1 MKKNFYNN
9 LSNIIN
15 SNGEAFVISVTKG
28 IYNGKSIVGQKLLK
42 SKESIFVEDNNTM
55 DFWNEILN
63 RVDFTKGTYVAEL
76 ENEIGLFIE
85 HVIGKPNLVI
95 CGGGHIALPLCKM
108 AKMLE
113 FNTTII
119 DDREEFANKERF
131 PMADNILC
139 KNFDE
144 AFKEIKFNKNTYFV
158 IVTRGHKDDRKCLE
172 TILKN
177 SFYYVGMIGS
187 KGKVAFVINNM
198 LENGYTKEDIAKVHT
213 PIGLKIG
220 AQTPAEIA
228 ISILG
233 EIIQVKN
240 EKVISNID
248 DEILN
253 EICKRDESMIL
264 ATIIEKYGSGPRDV
278 GTKMLIYKNKG
289 FIGTVGGGSV
299 ENAVYEKAL
308 ELIGT
313 KKSILEEYDMSNSA
327 SAKLGMAC
335 GGNVKVLFEFI
346 GKSSET

>member
-9 LSNIIN
+9 LLN
-15 SNGEAFVISVTKG
+15 SLNYNGEAFVVSVTKG
-28 IYNGKSIVGQKLLK
+28 IYNERSIVGQKSLK
-42 SKESIFVEDNNTM
+42 SKESIFIEDENIIE
-55 DFWNEILN
+55 FWNRILN
-63 RVDFTKGTYVAEL
+63 KVDFNKGTYKLEL
-76 ENEIGLFIE
+76 EDEIELFIE

-95 CGGGHIALPLCKM
+95 CGGGHISLPLCKM
-108 AKMLE
+108 GKMIE

-131 PMADNILC
+131 PMADNVLC
-139 KNFDE
+139 KDFNE

-177 SFYYVGMIGS
+177 DFYYVGMIGS
-187 KGKVAFVINNM
+187 KSKVAFVLNNI
-198 LENGYTKEDIAKVHT
+198 LEDGYTKEDISKVHT
-213 PIGLKIG
+213 PIGLKIS

-240 EKVISNID
+240 EKLISNIED
-248 DEILN
+248 DILN
-253 EICKRDESMIL
+253 KICLRDEPMVL
-264 ATIIEKYGSGPRDV
+264 TTIIEKRGSGPRDV
-278 GTKMLIYKNKG
+278 GTKMLVYENKKI
-289 FIGTVGGGSV
+289 IGTIGGGSI

-308 ELIGT
+308 ELIQT
-313 KKSILEEYDMSNSA
+313 KESTIEEYDMSNST

-335 GGNVKVLFEFI
+335 GGTVKVLFEFI
-346 GKSSET
+346 E

>member
-1 MKKNFYNN
+1 MKKNFYKKV
-9 LSNIIN
+9 LEELN
-15 SNGEAFVISVTKG
+15 SSGKIFVISVTSG
-28 IYNGKSIVGQKLLK
+28 IYNGKSIVGQKSLK
-42 SKESIFVEDNNTM
+42 SKENVFIEDDNLK
-55 DFWNEILN
+55 DFWNEIIKSVN
-63 RVDFTKGTYVAEL
+63 FNKGTYKLEL
-76 ENEIGLFIE
+76 ENEIELFIE

-108 AKMLE
+108 GKMIE

-131 PMADNILC
+131 PMADNVLC
-139 KNFDE
+139 KDFNE

-158 IVTRGHKDDRKCLE
+158 IATRGHKDDRKCLE

-177 SFYYVGMIGS
+177 DFYYVGMIGS

-213 PIGLKIG
+213 PVGLKIG

-228 ISILG
+228 VSILG

-240 EKVISNID
+240 EKLISNID
-248 DEILN
+248 DNILN
-253 EICKRDESMIL
+253 EVCLRDEPMVL
-264 ATIIEKYGSGPRDV
+264 ATIIEKRGSGPRGV
-278 GTKMLIYKNKG
+278 GTKMLVYKNKE

-299 ENAVYEKAL
+299 ENATYEKAL
-308 ELIGT
+308 EIIET
-313 KKSILEEYDMSNSA
+313 KESALEEYDMSNSA

-335 GGNVKVLFEFI
+335 GGTVKVFFEFI
-346 GKSSET
+346 G

>member
-9 LSNIIN
+9 LFGILN
-15 SNGEAFVISVTKG
+15 SNGETFVISVTRG
-28 IYNGKSIVGQKLLK
+28 IYNGRSIVGQKLLK
-42 SKESIFVEDNNTM
+42 SKASIFIEDDNIT
-55 DFWNEILN
+55 DFWNGILN
-63 RVDFTKGTYVAEL
+63 SVDFNKGTYILEL
-76 ENEIGLFIE
+76 ENGIQLFIE

-108 AKMLE
+108 GKMLE

-119 DDREEFANKERF
+119 DDREEFANEDRF
-131 PMADNILC
+131 PMADNIIC
-139 KNFDE
+139 EDFHE
-144 AFKEIKFNKNTYFV
+144 AFKKIEFNKNTYFV

-177 SFYYVGMIGS
+177 DFYYVGMIGS

-213 PIGLKIG
+213 PIGIKIG

-240 EKVISNID
+240 EKLISNID
-248 DEILN
+248 DKILN
-253 EICKRDESMIL
+253 EICKRDEPMVL
-264 ATIIEKYGSGPRDV
+264 GTIIEKRGSGPRGV
-278 GTKMLIYKNKG
+278 GTKMLVYKNKE
-289 FIGTVGGGSV
+289 FIGTIGGGSV

-308 ELIGT
+308 ELIET
-313 KKSILEEYDMSNSA
+313 KKFTLEEYDLSNSA

-335 GGNVKVLFEFI
+335 GGTVKVLFEFI
-346 GKSSET
+346 DK